1 MRTLDYLGLDEKK
14 VQRVVEGLSV
24 LLADLQVFYSNLRG
38 FHWNV
43 TGPQFFILHAKY
55 EELYNDIANKVD
67 EVAER
72 ILQLG
77 GVPES
82 RYSVYLQVSEVG
94 EEALSGDAREALLQ
108 LLNSYKTLIAC
119 ERGIV
124 EAASEAGDE
133 STVAL
138 VSAFL
143 KQQEKT
149 VWMLVALSDSHAGK

>member
-1 MRTLDYLGLDEKK
+1 MRTIDYLGLDEKK
-14 VQRVVEGLSV
+14 VQRVVQGLSV
-24 LLADLQVFYSNLRG
+24 LLADLQVYYANLRG

-55 EELYNDIANKVD
+55 EELYNDIAGKVD

-94 EEALSGDAREALLQ
+94 EEALSGDAQEALLQ
-108 LLNSYKTLIAC
+108 LLNTYKTLIAR
-119 ERGIV
+119 ERDIV
-124 EAASEAGDE
+124 AAASEAGDE

-138 VSAFL
+138 LSDFL

>member
-1 MRTLDYLGLDEKK
+1 M
-14 VQRVVEGLSV
+14 
-24 LLADLQVFYSNLRG
+24 
-38 FHWNV
+38 
-43 TGPQFFILHAKY
+43 
-55 EELYNDIANKVD
+55 D

-82 RYSVYLQVSEVG
+82 RYSAYLQVSEVS
-94 EEALSGDAREALLQ
+94 EEGLSGDAKEALLQ
-108 LLNSYKTLIAC
+108 LLNTYKTLIAR
-119 ERGIV
+119 ERNIV

-138 VSAFL
+138 LSDFL

-149 VWMLVALSDSHAGK
+149 VWMLVALSDSQGGK